1 MFVKDYIGY
10 YINNN
15 KKDNMTK
22 TQYPTKY
29 QITKLEQRVD
39 EELDPIIDMAEL
51 ELKAVLT
58 DETEN
63 AMTYLSKK
71 IKADKVINNL
81 QKAIETLEVAQRQA
95 VTFFG
100 KIKDSNLKEKLNY
113 KFRNKDQDNYY
124 RSDNY
129 GRGITPEDCRDQLRE
144 FAEFIAQQKV
154 ENKPEGKKLKE
165 LKLYK
170 KASKHKIWECGVPD
184 QLQAQLTE
192 ILAGVN
198 IIWDKSKQLRLQ
210 NKQYN

>member
-1 MFVKDYIGY
+1 
-10 YINNN
+10 
-15 KKDNMTK
+15 MTK

-81 QKAIETLEVAQRQA
+81 QKAIETLEIAQRQA

-100 KIKDSNLKEKLNY
+100 KIKDSNLREKLSY
-113 KFRNKDQDNYY
+113 KFKDKKDRDNYY

-129 GRGITPEDCRDQLRE
+129 GRGITPEDCRDQLRK

>member
-1 MFVKDYIGY
+1 
-10 YINNN
+10 
-15 KKDNMTK
+15 MTK

-39 EELDPIIDMAEL
+39 EELNPIIDMAEL

-58 DETEN
+58 DETEL

-81 QKAIETLEVAQRQA
+81 QKAIETLEIAQRQA

-100 KIKDSNLKEKLNY
+100 KIKDSNLREKLSY
-113 KFRNKDQDNYY
+113 KFKDKKDRDNYY

-184 QLQAQLTE
+184 QLQSQLTE

-198 IIWDKSKQLRLQ
+198 IIWDKSKQLKLQ

>member
-1 MFVKDYIGY
+1 MS
-10 YINNN
+10 
-15 KKDNMTK
+15 K

-39 EELDPIIDMAEL
+39 EELNPIIDMAEL

-58 DETEN
+58 DETEL

-81 QKAIETLEVAQRQA
+81 QKAIETLEIAQRQA

-100 KIKDSNLKEKLNY
+100 KIKDSNLRQKLSY
-113 KFRNKDQDNYY
+113 KFKDKKDRDNYY

-129 GRGITPEDCRDQLRE
+129 GRGITPEDCRDQLRK

-184 QLQAQLTE
+184 QLQSQLTE

-198 IIWDKSKQLRLQ
+198 IIWDKSKQLKLQ

>member
-1 MFVKDYIGY
+1 
-10 YINNN
+10 
-15 KKDNMTK
+15 MTK

-39 EELDPIIDMAEL
+39 EELNPIIDMAEL

-58 DETEN
+58 EETEL

-81 QKAIETLEVAQRQA
+81 QKAIETLEIAQRQA

-100 KIKDSNLKEKLNY
+100 KIKDSNLRQKLSY
-113 KFRNKDQDNYY
+113 KFKDKNDRDNYY

-129 GRGITPEDCRDQLRE
+129 RGITPEDCRDQLRE

-184 QLQAQLTE
+184 QLQSQLTE

-198 IIWDKSKQLRLQ
+198 IIWDKSKQLKLQ

>member
-1 MFVKDYIGY
+1 
-10 YINNN
+10 
-15 KKDNMTK
+15 MTK

-39 EELDPIIDMAEL
+39 EELDPIINMAEL

-58 DETEN
+58 EETEL
-63 AMTYLSKK
+63 AMNYLAKK
-71 IKADKVINNL
+71 IKANVVIDNL
-81 QKAIETLEVAQRQA
+81 QKAVETLEIAQRQA

-100 KIKDSNLKEKLNY
+100 KIKDNNLKQKLNY
-113 KFRNKDQDNYY
+113 KFKDKNDRDNYY
-124 RSDNY
+124 RSNSY

-170 KASKHKIWECGVPD
+170 KASKHKIWECGVPE
-184 QLQAQLTE
+184 QLQSQLTQ

-210 NKQYN
+210 NKQVN

>member
-1 MFVKDYIGY
+1 
-10 YINNN
+10 
-15 KKDNMTK
+15 MTK

-39 EELDPIIDMAEL
+39 EEIDPFIKMAEL
-51 ELKAVLT
+51 ELKSVLT
-58 DETEN
+58 EQTEI

-81 QKAIETLEVAQRQA
+81 QKAVEGLEIAQRQA
-95 VTFFG
+95 LTFFG
-100 KIKDSNLKEKLNY
+100 KIKDHKLKDKLSY
-113 KFRNKDQDNYY
+113 KFKNPKDRDNYY

-154 ENKPEGKKLKE
+154 ENMKEGKKLKE

-170 KASKHKIWECGVPD
+170 KASKHKIWECGVPE
-184 QLQAQLTE
+184 QLQSQLSE
-192 ILAGVN
+192 ILAGLN
-198 IIWDKSKQLRLQ
+198 IIWDKSKQLKLE
-210 NKQYN
+210 NKSHN

>member
-1 MFVKDYIGY
+1 MS
-10 YINNN
+10 
-15 KKDNMTK
+15 K

-39 EELDPIIDMAEL
+39 EELNPIIDMAEL

-58 DETEN
+58 DETEL

-81 QKAIETLEVAQRQA
+81 QKAIETLEIAQRQA

-100 KIKDSNLKEKLNY
+100 KIKDSNLRQKLSY
-113 KFRNKDQDNYY
+113 KFKDKKDRDNYY

-129 GRGITPEDCRDQLRE
+129 GRGITPEDCRDQLRK

>member
-1 MFVKDYIGY
+1 
-10 YINNN
+10 
-15 KKDNMTK
+15 MTK

-39 EELDPIIDMAEL
+39 EELDPIIDMANL

-58 DETEN
+58 EETEN

-100 KIKDSNLKEKLNY
+100 KIKDSNLRQKLSY
-113 KFRNKDQDNYY
+113 KFKDKKDRDNYY

>member
-1 MFVKDYIGY
+1 MS
-10 YINNN
+10 
-15 KKDNMTK
+15 K

-39 EELDPIIDMAEL
+39 EELNPIIDMAEL

-81 QKAIETLEVAQRQA
+81 QKAIETLEIAQRQA

-100 KIKDSNLKEKLNY
+100 KIKDSNLRDTLSY
-113 KFRNKDQDNYY
+113 KFKDKKDRDNYY

-129 GRGITPEDCRDQLRE
+129 GRGITPEDCRDQLRK

>member
-1 MFVKDYIGY
+1 
-10 YINNN
+10 
-15 KKDNMTK
+15 MTK

-39 EELDPIIDMAEL
+39 EEIDPFIKMAEL
-51 ELKAVLT
+51 ELKSVLT
-58 DETEN
+58 EQTEI

-81 QKAIETLEVAQRQA
+81 QKAVEGLEIAQRQA
-95 VTFFG
+95 LTFFG
-100 KIKDSNLKEKLNY
+100 KIKDHKLKDKLSY
-113 KFRNKDQDNYY
+113 KFKNPKDRDNYY

-154 ENKPEGKKLKE
+154 ENMKEGKKLKE

-170 KASKHKIWECGVPD
+170 KASKHKIWECGVPE
-184 QLQAQLTE
+184 QLQTQLSE
-192 ILAGVN
+192 ILAGLN
-198 IIWDKSKQLRLQ
+198 IIWDKSKQLRLE
-210 NKQYN
+210 NKSHN

>member
-1 MFVKDYIGY
+1 
-10 YINNN
+10 
-15 KKDNMTK
+15 MTK

-81 QKAIETLEVAQRQA
+81 QKAIETLEIAQRQA

-113 KFRNKDQDNYY
+113 KFKDKKDRDNYY

>member
-1 MFVKDYIGY
+1 
-10 YINNN
+10 
-15 KKDNMTK
+15 MTK

-29 QITKLEQRVD
+29 QITKMEQRVD
-39 EELDPIIDMAEL
+39 EELDPIINMAEL

-95 VTFFG
+95 ITFFG
-100 KIKDSNLKEKLNY
+100 KIEDSNLREKLSY
-113 KFRNKDQDNYY
+113 KFKDKKDRDNYY

-170 KASKHKIWECGVPD
+170 KASMHKIWECGVPE
-184 QLQAQLTE
+184 QLQAQLSE
-192 ILAGVN
+192 IMAGVN
-198 IIWDKSKQLRLQ
+198 IIWDKTKQLRIQ
-210 NKQYN
+210 NKSYN

>member
-1 MFVKDYIGY
+1 
-10 YINNN
+10 
-15 KKDNMTK
+15 MTK

-29 QITKLEQRVD
+29 QITKMEQRVD
-39 EELDPIIDMAEL
+39 EELDPIINMAEL

-58 DETEN
+58 EETES

-81 QKAIETLEVAQRQA
+81 QKAIETLEIAQRQA
-95 VTFFG
+95 ITFFG
-100 KIKDSNLKEKLNY
+100 KIKDSNLRDKLSY
-113 KFRNKDQDNYY
+113 KFRDKKDRDNYY

-170 KASKHKIWECGVPD
+170 KASKHKIWECGVPE
-184 QLQAQLTE
+184 QLQAQLSE
-192 ILAGVN
+192 IMAGVN
-198 IIWDKSKQLRLQ
+198 IIWDKTKQLRLQ
-210 NKQYN
+210 NKSYN